1 MANNNQ
7 PASSSSSSSSRQQ
20 HQLEIPEILPGGF
33 TLGHEIGR
41 GSFAVV
47 YRGLNARTNQTV
59 AIKAVIKSKLTNKLF
74 QNLQDEI
81 KILKKIRHGNVVALV
96 DCMVD

>member
-1 MANNNQ
+1 MLPKPTGSTSN
-7 PASSSSSSSSRQQ
+7 SSR
-20 HQLEIPEILPGGF
+20 QLEIPDILPGGF
-33 TLGHEIGR
+33 TIAEEIGR

-47 YRGLNARTNQTV
+47 YRGLNARTNQNV

-81 KILKKIRHGNVVALV
+81 NILKKIRHPNVVGCGGL
-96 DCMVD
+96 CL